1 MRLLHT
7 SFGIQKTG
15 WITEEKVIQPAL
27 FWANAET
34 RVCCGRTKKRPV
46 SSITLIPRS

>member
-1 MRLLHT
+1 MRLLHS

-27 FWANAET
+27 FFW
-34 RVCCGRTKKRPV
+34 RVLLRKDEEP
-46 SSITLIPRS
+46 SQHPSHDE